1 MANKIRKL
9 KKAAKTRGRP
19 TKFDSPQDFEFKVN
33 EYFDK
38 CDDTEMEV
46 WKGKEGFYG
55 HRPYTLGGLAYHL
68 GMTEKSLYNY
78 GKTEGYSDIYDMA
91 KSRVEQNLLEQGLF
105 GNYNPNIV
113 KLILT
118 ASFGYKEQND
128 DAAEL
133 QKILSKYG
141 VDSLSELINK
151 LISDKARR

>member
-1 MANKIRKL
+1 
-9 KKAAKTRGRP
+9 
-19 TKFDSPQDFEFKVN
+19 
-33 EYFDK
+33 
-38 CDDTEMEV
+38 
-46 WKGKEGFYG
+46 
-55 HRPYTLGGLAYHL
+55 
-68 GMTEKSLYNY
+68 MTEKSLYNY